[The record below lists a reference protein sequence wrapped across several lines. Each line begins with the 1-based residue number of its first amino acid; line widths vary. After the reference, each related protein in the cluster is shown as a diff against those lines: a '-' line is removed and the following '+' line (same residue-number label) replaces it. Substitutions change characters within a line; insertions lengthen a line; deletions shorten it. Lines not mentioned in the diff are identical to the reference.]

1 MASSQEIKHALGK
14 YFSLGEINALC
25 FDLGFPYEDVERDGK
40 TNTIIALIEYADRMD
55 QTGRLI
61 AYINRARPHAKLDLI
76 APIENDRDVQAVV
89 LPLVAAEQP
98 PGNWPTV
105 IHVAGD
111 YLQGDK
117 VGGDKVK
124 GDKKSTNSQGD
135 TFNMSGNFSG
145 AIVNVKSTLTNVTQT
160 IGALP
165 QADDAAKAELQD
177 LIRQLEEALKQVP
190 PDKAQEKEAVEQMAK
205 MLVDTAN
212 NEQPN
217 KSMMH
222 ISAEGLKKAA
232 ENLAGIVPDVVKI
245 AGAIIAGILGLG

>member
-1 MASSQEIKHALGK
+1 MTTSQEIKTALGR
-14 YFSLGEINALC
+14 YFSLGEINTLC
-25 FDLGFPYEDVERDGK
+25 FDLDFPFEDIQRDGK
-40 TNTIIALIEYADRMD
+40 TNTITALIEYAGRVN

-61 AYINRARPHAKLDLI
+61 TYINRARPHANLDPTV
-76 APIENDRDVQAVV
+76 PIENDRDVQA
-89 LPLVAAEQP
+89 LVP
-98 PGNWPTV
+98 PMVAVEPPSGNWPTV

-145 AIVNVKSTLTNVTQT
+145 AIVNVKSTLTNVSQT
-160 IGALP
+160 ISTLP
-165 QADDAAKAELQD
+165 QADDAAKAELQQ
-177 LIRQLEEALKQVP
+177 LLRQLEEALKQVP
-190 PDKAQEKEAVEQMAK
+190 PEKKQEREAVEQMTK

-212 NEQPN
+212 SDQPN
-217 KSMMH
+217 KSVMQ

-232 ENLAGIVPDVVKI
+232 ENLAGVVPSVVKI

>member
-1 MASSQEIKHALGK
+1 MATSQEIKHALGK
-14 YFSLGEINALC
+14 YFSLGEIKTLC

-55 QTGRLI
+55 QTSRLI
-61 AYINRARPHAKLDLI
+61 AYINNARPHAQLNSGVRQIYQHQVPLP
-76 APIENDRDVQAVV
+76 AP
-89 LPLVAAEQP
+89 PLVGPEQP

-145 AIVNVKSTLTNVTQT
+145 AIVNVKSTLTNVSQT

-245 AGAIIAGILGLG
+245 AGAIIVGILGLG